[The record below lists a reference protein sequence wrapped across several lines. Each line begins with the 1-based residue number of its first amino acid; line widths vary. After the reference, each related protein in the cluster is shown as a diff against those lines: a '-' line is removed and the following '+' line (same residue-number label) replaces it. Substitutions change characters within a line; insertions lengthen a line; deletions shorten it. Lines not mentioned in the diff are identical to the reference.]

1 MAHEELEKEFKSIFN
16 LLKTR
21 KKFIF
26 MEVNDQGKLIVER
39 EDEICGQKEN
49 QPYEFNTPHEF
60 KKFVSEMNQEEIDYQ
75 KTVEG
80 DEMPYR

>member
-1 MAHEELEKEFKSIFN
+1 MVHEELGKEFESIFN

-26 MEVNDQGKLIVER
+26 KEVNDQGKLIVER

-60 KKFVSEMNQEEIDYQ
+60 KKFVSETNQEEIDYQ

>member
-1 MAHEELEKEFKSIFN
+1 MAHEGLEKEFKSIFN
-16 LLKTR
+16 LFKTR

-26 MEVNDQGKLIVER
+26 MEVNDQGKLILER

-49 QPYEFNTPHEF
+49 QPYVFNTPHEF

>member
-1 MAHEELEKEFKSIFN
+1 MAHDGLEKEFKSIFN

-21 KKFIF
+21 KNFIF
-26 MEVNDQGKLIVER
+26 KEVNSQGKLIVER

-80 DEMPYR
+80 DDMPYR

>member
-1 MAHEELEKEFKSIFN
+1 MSREALENEFQSIFKM
-16 LLKTR
+16 LKTR

-26 MEVNDQGKLIVER
+26 KEVNAEGKLILER

-60 KKFVSEMNQEEIDYQ
+60 KKFVSEVNQEEINYQ
-75 KTVEG
+75 KTIES
-80 DEMPYR
+80 DSMPYR

>member
-1 MAHEELEKEFKSIFN
+1 MSREALENEFQSIFKMLN
-16 LLKTR
+16 TR

-26 MEVNDQGKLIVER
+26 KEVNAEGKLILER

-60 KKFVSEMNQEEIDYQ
+60 KKFVSEVNQEEINYQ
-75 KTVEG
+75 KTIES
-80 DEMPYR
+80 DSMPYR

>member
-1 MAHEELEKEFKSIFN
+1 MSRETLEQEFKSIFN

-21 KKFIF
+21 KTFILK
-26 MEVNDQGKLIVER
+26 EVNEEGKLILER